1 MKTFS
6 PQAVLKTVCALIK
19 TKNVCLTFRELHD
32 GSPALPAH
40 LEAWAPLT
48 CDRLKPED
56 LLSITMERWALT
68 HMRVALEEGSKQGN
82 VGEGTS

>member
-6 PQAVLKTVCALIK
+6 ARAVLKTVCALMK
-19 TKNVCLTFRELHD
+19 TKHGCLTFRELHD
-32 GSPALPAH
+32 CSPALPAH

-48 CDRLKPED
+48 CDRQKPED

-68 HMRVALEEGSKQGN
+68 HMSVALEEGSKQGN
-82 VGEGTS
+82 VGDGTS